1 MTAPT
6 VLLILIA
13 IFLLLAGT
21 AVFLFLVIRRS
32 RKISFT
38 AAKAEPE
45 KKESSGTE
53 FLQFT
58 SDLELRTSFRRALR
72 TLKTYVT
79 GRDYRYRAPWYVLAG
94 ESKSGKTSLLESNG
108 LDIPVNELIEKN
120 RRLNWYCFDQGV
132 VIDVAGD
139 FVLRSDGT
147 ANSRGWNTI
156 LRLLQKH
163 RPQRPLDGLVL
174 TIPCTDLTV
183 EGELDHER
191 RNRLEQKAI
200 CLYKKLWQ
208 AQKILGMRLPVY
220 ILVTKCDEI
229 TGFTSFCRQLPEKLR
244 TQMFGWS
251 NPASLETAYK
261 PELLNEAFASLHK
274 HLSWLQFEIYAERDE
289 IEDVDDLFLF
299 PAAVQSM
306 SESLGVYLDCLFKQS
321 AYHESYLFRGLY
333 FCGEP
338 GVDALTD
345 TEVLPEIIQ
354 PPEKLEALQP
364 TALQRKPVFLTDLF
378 RKKIFS
384 EAMLAQPIR
393 RIALSR
399 NRTALTAQVLSL
411 LIVLVGGGGLAL
423 SYNRMAQQEE
433 EVYRFLADEQ
443 RDLQTIETYRME
455 RKRSGADRHGELE
468 RQKVRFLVD
477 SELVV

>member
-21 AVFLFLVIRRS
+21 AVFLYLVIRRS

-45 KKESSGTE
+45 KKESGTE
-53 FLQFT
+53 FLQFA
-58 SDLELRTSFRRALR
+58 SDLELRTSFRRALQ

-79 GRDYRYRAPWYVLAG
+79 GRDFRYRAPWYVLAG

-120 RRLNWYCFDQGV
+120 RRLNWYCFDQAV

-147 ANSRGWNTI
+147 ANHRGWNTI

-191 RNRLEQKAI
+191 RNILEQKAN

-220 ILVTKCDEI
+220 ILITKCDEI

-261 PELLNEAFASLHK
+261 PELLTEAFS
-274 HLSWLQFEIYAERDE
+274 
-289 IEDVDDLFLF
+289 
-299 PAAVQSM
+299 
-306 SESLGVYLDCLFKQS
+306 
-321 AYHESYLFRGLY
+321 
-333 FCGEP
+333 
-338 GVDALTD
+338 
-345 TEVLPEIIQ
+345 
-354 PPEKLEALQP
+354 
-364 TALQRKPVFLTDLF
+364 
-378 RKKIFS
+378 
-384 EAMLAQPIR
+384 
-393 RIALSR
+393 
-399 NRTALTAQVLSL
+399 
-411 LIVLVGGGGLAL
+411 
-423 SYNRMAQQEE
+423 
-433 EVYRFLADEQ
+433 
-443 RDLQTIETYRME
+443 
-455 RKRSGADRHGELE
+455 
-468 RQKVRFLVD
+468 
-477 SELVV
+477 